1 MSSAIIGFGAIGQAL
16 ARTFARKSIPVAVA
30 SRRAPEAIAPQ
41 ARAIGPSV
49 TASSLQEA
57 LKAQI
62 VILAVPFGLQ
72 DQLAKAADW
81 QGKIVIDATN
91 AYGVCQRR
99 SKTRPVGRCKTRP
112 VGAALWTACGA
123 LCSTPAGGVLAS
135 YWRGALRPDGFRRA
149 RGGERVKRAAPISGG
164 TGATRRKS
172 ALTSACRFSS
182 MARSHRLMRSS
193 IVAAAFLA

>member
-99 SKTRPVGRCKTRP
+99 SKTRPVGRSKTRP
-112 VGAALWTACGA
+112 LTVRADPVPRTSERRCVEPLRSAAHRR
-123 LCSTPAGGVLAS
+123 GV
-135 YWRGALRPDGFRRA
+135 R
-149 RGGERVKRAAPISGG
+149 
-164 TGATRRKS
+164 
-172 ALTSACRFSS
+172 
-182 MARSHRLMRSS
+182 H
-193 IVAAAFLA
+193 